1 MHVTNVQL
9 TEGRHMEQDFYVLS
23 DTSVYSMNEVFTV
36 ISAF

>member
-9 TEGRHMEQDFYVLS
+9 TEGRQMEQDFYVLS

-36 ISAF
+36 ILAF

>member
-9 TEGRHMEQDFYVLS
+9 TEGRQMEQDFYVLS
-23 DTSVYSMNEVFTV
+23 DSSVYSMNEVFSV